1 MTATVQYLKKVA
13 LLLKSGG
20 EPQSPGLTDSPVPFE
35 FIYGVGSGGIC
46 QFEAALCDKQV
57 GDDLHIPVTKA
68 KAGDFFGH
76 LLSPLRQAL
85 GLQIM
90 PETFTLAIEIAEVT
104 DATDRE
110 VAQAVAKGL
119 SHGGCGGSCG
129 CGC

>member
-1 MTATVQYLKKVA
+1 MTTTVQYLKKVS
-13 LLLKSGG
+13 LLLKGG
-20 EPQSPGLTDSPVPFE
+20 NEPELPVLTDSPVSFE
-35 FIYGVGSGGIC
+35 FIYGVASSGIC

-57 GDDLHIPVTKA
+57 GDSLHIPVA
-68 KAGDFFGH
+68 KASACDFFGH

-85 GLQIM
+85 GMHTM
-90 PETFTLAIEIAEVT
+90 PNTFTLAIEIAAVT

-110 VAQAVAKGL
+110 VAQAVARGL